1 MTEALRK
8 KREEIEER
16 LDRISRL
23 YQALDALI
31 GELPHDIPDN
41 VRDWTINRVM
51 GDEELSE
58 LIESIEGRRPP
69 RLILVGRTGAGKST
83 LINALC
89 GQYLA
94 EISDVR
100 VGTRTAEAFSYES
113 FGKTLF
119 EVIDTRG
126 LGDAVDEASSRGA
139 VEDLKEAVRNFS
151 PDAVLFLQKA
161 DERGYRDEDVR
172 ILREIRGLFEREL
185 PVIALASQVD
195 KLEPSREKVPE
206 EYPERKRQNIQ
217 EAVQQLHEDLVNDGI
232 EPLETLPVSSYV
244 EWETD
249 PTELASPEDR
259 QHLSIRFD
267 GRYNIDR
274 LLDLLEDNIDLEAGI
289 VLMLAARLDRLARR
303 IADRFIRIFAAISGA
318 VGSTPI
324 PTSDIFV
331 LMPLQVLLIML
342 IAYLGGRDLN
352 YSSARELLFSIGV
365 AGPAGYGL
373 RMLFQQ
379 GSKLANLLYPGAG
392 SALSGSIAAG
402 GTYGIG
408 RAASAYFLRETSEEE
423 LEEIARESARSYR
436 DEVEDDDFDVP
447 EPTA

>member
-1 MTEALRK
+1 LSEALNQR
-8 KREEIEER
+8 RDEIERR
-16 LDRISRL
+16 LDRIARL
-23 YQALDALI
+23 YHAVDALI
-31 GELPHDIPDN
+31 GELPRDLPDN
-41 VRDWTINRVM
+41 VRDWTVNRIM

-58 LIESIEGRRPP
+58 LMEGIEGRRAP
-69 RLILVGRTGAGKST
+69 RLVLIGRTGVGKST
-83 LINALC
+83 LVNALC

-94 EISDVR
+94 EVSDVR
-100 VGTRTAEAFSYES
+100 VGTRVAEVFSYRS
-113 FGKTLF
+113 FGRTLF

-126 LGDAVDEASSRGA
+126 LGERSTGEDAGGA
-139 VEDLKEAVRNFS
+139 VEDLRGAVEEFS

-172 ILREIRGLFEREL
+172 ILREIRTMFERDL

-195 KLEPSREKVPE
+195 KLEPSRVKEPDD
-206 EYPERKRQNIQ
+206 YPDRKRDNIE
-217 EAVQQLHEDLVNDGI
+217 EAVRRLREDLEADGV
-232 EPLETLPVSSYV
+232 EPLEVLPVSGYV
-244 EWETD
+244 EWDTD
-249 PTELASPEDR
+249 PTTLGSAEER
-259 QHLSIRFD
+259 QRLSIRFD

-289 VLMLAARLDRLARR
+289 VLMLAARLDRVARR
-303 IADRFIRIFAAISGA
+303 IADRFIRIFAGIAGA

-324 PTSDIFV
+324 PTSDIFL

-352 YSSARELLFSIGV
+352 YSSARELLLSIGV

-373 RMLFQQ
+373 KMLFQQ

-408 RAASAYFLRETSEEE
+408 MSARAYFLQDTPAEK
-423 LEEIARESARSYR
+423 LEEIARESAQSYR
-436 DEVEDDDFDVP
+436 RERGDEDFEMPD
-447 EPTA
+447 PTA

>member
-1 MTEALRK
+1 MTEALQQ
-8 KREEIEER
+8 KRNEIEER
-16 LDRISRL
+16 LDRISRI
-23 YQALDALI
+23 YGAVDALI
-31 GELPHDIPDN
+31 GDIPQDLPDN

-51 GDEELSE
+51 GDDELAE
-58 LIESIEGRRPP
+58 LIENIEGRRPP

-94 EISDVR
+94 EVSDVR
-100 VGTRTAEAFSYES
+100 VGTRVAEKFSYES

-126 LGDAVDEASSRGA
+126 LGDRVDEASSRGA
-139 VEDLKEAVRNFS
+139 VEDLKEAVRDFS
-151 PDAVLFLQKA
+151 PDAVIFLQKA
-161 DERGYRDEDVR
+161 DERGYREQDVR
-172 ILREIRGLFEREL
+172 ILREIRDLFEREL
-185 PVIALASQVD
+185 PVVAVASQVD
-195 KLEPSREKVPE
+195 KLEPAREKVPD
-206 EYPERKRQNIQ
+206 EYPRRKRENIR
-217 EAVQQLHEDLVNDGI
+217 EAVRQLREDLKADGI
-232 EPLETLPVSSYV
+232 EPIETLPVSSYV

-249 PTELASPEDR
+249 PTELTSAEDR
-259 QHLSIRFD
+259 QRLSMRFD
-267 GRYNIDR
+267 GRYNVDR
-274 LLDLLEDNIDLEAGI
+274 LIDLLEDNIDLEAGI

-303 IADRFIRIFAAISGA
+303 IADRFIRIFAGISGA

-342 IAYLGGRDLN
+342 IAYLGGRDLS
-352 YSSARELLFSIGV
+352 YSSARELLMSIGV

-373 RMLFQQ
+373 KMLFQQ
-379 GSKLANLLYPGAG
+379 GRKLANLLYPGAG

-408 RAASAYFLRETSEEE
+408 RAASAYFLRETAEEE
-423 LEEIARESARSYR
+423 LEEIARESARSYQ
-436 DEVEDDDFDVP
+436 DDVEDDDFEA